1 MGSAN
6 RPRRDRGGA
15 MSATSYYATKQRVGA
30 RTERIRTE
38 IDRSSAYILDSGNVS
53 SSYTSPSYSSTLG
66 RQNSFREDSTRV
78 GRTRARDSSID
89 TSTRIRHRSGS
100 MDFSAPVKM
109 RTRDHSVDYSSYS
122 KGTYTGNNRASRPV
136 TTNYDNEDDE
146 RSPEYKRIIGQAS
159 EKQQGKDAY
168 RSTMCDLFADTK
180 SFSAKTMQA
189 INKECLY
196 KEDKG
201 PKNYGWRKDME
212 SYEETLEQQ
221 EKHRRA
227 VRDSTR
233 ATNDVKPR
241 YKDINAKL
249 RDYDRECRR
258 DVDSEEPVRKVTV
271 TISTP
276 TLDRKSYGGSS
287 TTNGTTSYSNGTS
300 SYTNGTS
307 SYKSNREE
315 EEETPVSAPK
325 RGSWRKDIE
334 AYEEKLTKNKPTPV
348 INRNVEVKEEPKETP
363 RVYSWQKSAAATS
376 TTSSSSVSSAAKS
389 TTTTNYSAK
398 TDTVKVT
405 AAPTKIEEPKANSST
420 ASTWKKPEPAKV
432 EAPKPVETKPTPS
445 WKKPEP
451 PKVETKP
458 DDPPAVKKADEVK
471 ETPKWKKPETKVE
484 ETKPAAAEKK
494 EEAKPETPKAAPKWK
509 KPEATTA
516 KPVEE
521 AKPAP
526 KWKKP
531 ETAKKEEPK
540 PVEEAKPAP

>member
-1 MGSAN
+1 
-6 RPRRDRGGA
+6 
-15 MSATSYYATKQRVGA
+15 
-30 RTERIRTE
+30 
-38 IDRSSAYILDSGNVS
+38 
-53 SSYTSPSYSSTLG
+53 
-66 RQNSFREDSTRV
+66 
-78 GRTRARDSSID
+78 
-89 TSTRIRHRSGS
+89 
-100 MDFSAPVKM
+100 
-109 RTRDHSVDYSSYS
+109 
-122 KGTYTGNNRASRPV
+122 
-136 TTNYDNEDDE
+136 
-146 RSPEYKRIIGQAS
+146 
-159 EKQQGKDAY
+159 
-168 RSTMCDLFADTK
+168 
-180 SFSAKTMQA
+180 
-189 INKECLY
+189 
-196 KEDKG
+196 
-201 PKNYGWRKDME
+201 ME

-233 ATNDVKPR
+233 ATNEVKPR

-276 TLDRKSYGGSS
+276 TLDRKSYSGSS

-300 SYTNGTS
+300 SYSNGTSSYSNGSSSYSNGTSSYSNGTS

-315 EEETPVSAPK
+315 DEETPVSAPK

-420 ASTWKKPEPAKV
+420 APTWKKPEPAKV

-458 DDPPAVKKADEVK
+458 VDPPAVKKADEVK

-494 EEAKPETPKAAPKWK
+494 EETKPETPKAAPKWK
-509 KPEATTA
+509 KPEAATAKPAEESKPAEKPAETPKATPKWKKSEPAAAKTEEAKPAEEAKPTPKWKKPGTSAAPKKEEA

-521 AKPAP
+521 AKPALISGMDFHQ
-526 KWKKP
+526 K
-531 ETAKKEEPK
+531 
-540 PVEEAKPAP
+540 